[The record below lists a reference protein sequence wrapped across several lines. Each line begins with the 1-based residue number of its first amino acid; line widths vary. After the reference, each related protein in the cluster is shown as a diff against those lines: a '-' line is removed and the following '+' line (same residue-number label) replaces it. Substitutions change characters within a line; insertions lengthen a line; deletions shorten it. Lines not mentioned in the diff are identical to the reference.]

1 MNLRTSIVN
10 NINLKVAAVI
20 IAVVLYTFA
29 KGEQTADRHFSIPLI
44 LRNVPEGL
52 TPVTHVPESI
62 EVVLTGDNK
71 DLVRLGLWGEPY
83 AAVDMVDA
91 AADRVLRVGL
101 SAANVFLPRD
111 SGVSVAG
118 IHDPKTLDIEI
129 DRKVEKKVPVIPVIE
144 GSPPDGYYVLGSPTS
159 VPDSVTIH
167 GPERVVRNLD
177 AVPAEPLSV
186 AGRRRR
192 VEAGR
197 AIDFDEP
204 WELHSVP
211 REVRVTIDIEGT
223 EVVTVPDVP
232 IELEHEPGFDS
243 VTVAPTI
250 IQVQVAGPA
259 HLVQEL
265 TPEYV
270 TVRVDARGLPRG
282 IHELVP
288 EVEVPEGVEILH
300 TTPTRFT
307 VTLE

>member
-1 MNLRTSIVN
+1 MNLRSSIVN

-20 IAVVLYTFA
+20 IAVILYTFA
-29 KGEQTADRHFSIPLI
+29 KGEQTADRRFSIPLI

-52 TPVTHVPESI
+52 TPVTRVPESI
-62 EVVLTGDNK
+62 DVVLTGDNK

-111 SGVSVAG
+111 SGVTVAE
-118 IHDPKTLDIEI
+118 IHDPKSLDIEI
-129 DRKVEKKVPVIPVIE
+129 DRRLEKKVPVGPMIE
-144 GSPPDGYYVLGSPTS
+144 GTPPDGYYVLGTPTS
-159 VPDSVTIH
+159 VPDSVTVY

-177 AVPAEPLSV
+177 AVTTEPLSV
-186 AGRRRR
+186 AGRRGRI
-192 VEAGR
+192 EAGR
-197 AIDFDEP
+197 SIDFDDP

-223 EVVTVPDVP
+223 EVATVPDVP

-243 VTVAPTI
+243 VIVAPTV

-259 HLVQEL
+259 HLAKEL
-265 TPEYV
+265 TAADV
-270 TVRVDARGLPRG
+270 AVRVDARGLPRG

-288 EVEVPEGVEILH
+288 EVVVPEGIEILN

>member
-20 IAVVLYTFA
+20 IAIILYTFA
-29 KGEQTADRHFSIPLI
+29 KGEQTADRHFSVPLI
-44 LRNVPEGL
+44 LRNVPAGL
-52 TPVTHVPESI
+52 TPVSRVPESI
-62 EVVLTGDNK
+62 DIVLTGDNK

-111 SGVSVAG
+111 SGVSVAE
-118 IHDPKTLDIEI
+118 IHDPKSLDIEI
-129 DRKVEKKVPVIPVIE
+129 DRQLEKKVPVVPMIE
-144 GSPPDGYYVLGSPTS
+144 GSPPDGYYVLGTPTS

-167 GPERVVRNLD
+167 GPERVIRGLD
-177 AVPAEPLSV
+177 AVPTEPLAV
-186 AGRRRR
+186 TGRRGRI
-192 VEAGR
+192 EAGR
-197 AIDFDEP
+197 TIDFDEP

-211 REVRVTIDIEGT
+211 REVRVTIEIEGT
-223 EVVTVPDVP
+223 KVVTVPDVP

-243 VTVAPTI
+243 VSVAPTV

-259 HLVQEL
+259 HLAEEL
-265 TPEYV
+265 TPEDV
-270 TVRVDARGLPRG
+270 SVHVDARGLPRG

-288 EVEVPEGVEILH
+288 EVNVPEGVEILH